1 MLCTRNLS
9 VIPQDKHP
17 KGSGKAKAPHL
28 IVAFDLDKGEW
39 RSFDEESVFT
49 VIRGSMHRE

>member
-1 MLCTRNLS
+1 MLKS
-9 VIPQDKHP
+9 
-17 KGSGKAKAPHL
+17 